1 MKHLPLYHLL
11 VMCAFLLLSSCD
23 HEEPVIPIK
32 PLEERTVLVLT
43 HDGEIYDQ
51 NGKLVKQLPDCD
63 FASEII
69 SEGDDYF
76 VSGSHAKRR
85 VGYWK
90 NGKWNT
96 LHVDFIDDVDHW
108 TYGLGKWDYNIY
120 LLDLPNV
127 LKNSG
132 IFPLEDCENFVPDDH
147 ALAVSR
153 GKCYVIGFEKCE
165 DNPDEH
171 HLPVLYTDY
180 KKEYLPMPA
189 DAVTGECQA
198 LYAYDRDHILVGGI
212 IDGLPVVWIN
222 KQYQIYDVLYPRTE
236 IEEGYILGCI
246 ESITM
251 AGGHVY
257 AAGFDIDYEGHQ
269 VATLWIDGVPQHYL
283 SGGDCSS
290 SHAIEIHSYGDDVY
304 MLTSEY
310 YIYEDDSRYDTQ
322 LWLNGNLIRT
332 YKDVQA
338 AGLTV
343 L

>member
-1 MKHLPLYHLL
+1 MTRHLFLTLL
-11 VMCAFLLLSSCD
+11 AICALLSSSCSHD
-23 HEEPVIPIK
+23 EPVTPIK

-51 NGKLVKQLPDCD
+51 NGKLVKQLPDCAL
-63 FASEII
+63 ASEII
-69 SEGDDYF
+69 SEGEDYF
-76 VSGSHAKRR
+76 VSGSQTKGR

-96 LHVDFIDDVDHW
+96 LHVDFIEDVDHW
-108 TYGLGKWDYNIY
+108 TYGLGKWDYYIY

-147 ALAVSR
+147 ALAVSQ
-153 GKCYVIGFEKCE
+153 GKCYVIGYDECE
-165 DNPDEH
+165 DNPYEH

-180 KKEYLPMPA
+180 KKEFLPMPA
-189 DAVTGECQA
+189 DAMTGECQA
-198 LYAYDRDHILVGGI
+198 LYAYDRDYILIGGS
-212 IDGLPVVWIN
+212 IDGLPAVWID
-222 KQYQIYDVLYPRTE
+222 KQYRIYDVLYPRTE
-236 IEEGYILGCI
+236 IVEGFISGCI

-251 AGGHVY
+251 AGGHIY
-257 AAGFDIDYEGHQ
+257 AAGFDIDYEGQQ
-269 VATLWIDGVPQHYL
+269 VATMWIDGVPQHYL
-283 SGGDCSS
+283 SGGDCAS

-310 YIYEDDSRYDTQ
+310 YIFEYESRYDTH
-322 LWLNGNLIRT
+322 LWLNGKLIKT
-332 YKDVQA
+332 YTDTQA